1 MVFGDLELDEIAD
14 IFDLLN
20 GASLPIRELILKL
33 RNYLVKSEHPH
44 TSMLILVLQITIHLL
59 PFLEALLE
67 SYFEFIQTIFEFVG
81 DLLRPRN

>member
-1 MVFGDLELDEIAD
+1 LVFGDLELDEIAD

-59 PFLEALLE
+59 PFLEAFLE

>member
-1 MVFGDLELDEIAD
+1 LVFGDLELDEIAD

-67 SYFEFIQTIFEFVG
+67 SYFEFIQTVFEFVG

>member
-67 SYFEFIQTIFEFVG
+67 SYFEFIQTVFEFVG